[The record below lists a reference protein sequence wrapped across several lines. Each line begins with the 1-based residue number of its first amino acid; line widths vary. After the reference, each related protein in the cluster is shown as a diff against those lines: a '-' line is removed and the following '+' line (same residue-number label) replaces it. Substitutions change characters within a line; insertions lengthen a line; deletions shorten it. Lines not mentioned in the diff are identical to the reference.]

1 MLIIHIWLQVC
12 LQKVHWKYTQGSGNV
27 HRVVLQ
33 FYIQTRKIDSMLHS
47 LTSRQNAK
55 YSSSSVQKGRAIH
68 TLQGGRGSEGKE
80 GWGRAEL
87 LHILLTVTK

>member
-33 FYIQTRKIDSMLHS
+33 SIFKRGLTVCYIHLQVDKM
-47 LTSRQNAK
+47 QNTAHLYK
-55 YSSSSVQKGRAIH
+55 TEGGGGV
-68 TLQGGRGSEGKE
+68 TLQGEVLSREGAGE
-80 GWGRAEL
+80 TSARPF
-87 LHILLTVTK
+87 

>member
-33 FYIQTRKIDSMLHS
+33 SIFKRGLTVCYIHLQVD
-47 LTSRQNAK
+47 NAK
-55 YSSSSVQKGRAIH
+55 YSSSVQNGGRV
-68 TLQGGRGSEGKE
+68 TLQGEALSGEGQAK
-80 GWGRAEL
+80 L
-87 LHILLTVTK
+87 LHVLS

>member
-33 FYIQTRKIDSMLHS
+33 SIFK
-47 LTSRQNAK
+47 
-55 YSSSSVQKGRAIH
+55 
-68 TLQGGRGSEGKE
+68 RG
-80 GWGRAEL
+80 
-87 LHILLTVTK
+87 LTVCYIHLQVDKMQNTAHLYKTEGESLYKGAALSGEGAGETSARPF